1 MWSEQKRRSR
11 SSVVPRKSNLRFVPK
26 TKWELPRQKP
36 KSYWKD
42 VFEGLETSRLKKP
55 YCNSQQLR
63 RFLPFKSYNLVAPIL
78 GMPEW
83 HPKRWSALKSARS
96 FKSGLKAKR
105 VTTVVEDPSSVSAIS
120 TKTESGADVDL
131 IVHPPSP
138 RASLDEDYHKQKKTN
153 PYAAFL
159 SKPRRRA
166 VIWRPLVERDL
177 EGYDPESTLKNR
189 AARVTDKICKDFC
202 DWLRSLGGSHDTIDE
217 EILKDMFETDF
228 TAEAC
233 RTMRICVKEMPMVPT
248 VVAAMRHCP
257 ESGEPEVT
265 RRQLIRDV
273 RAERESP
280 KIVGFGSTVPHHVR
294 YVPPSNNVHQK
305 WIHCT
310 NVPQDL
316 ESMSF
321 VWKDITHLD
330 SVRGFSNWLNKQPH
344 VKLPPA
350 LHRVKR
356 KKLEKK

>member
-1 MWSEQKRRSR
+1 MWSEHKRRSR
-11 SSVVPRKSNLRFVPK
+11 SAIAGKSNLRFVPK
-26 TKWELPRQKP
+26 TKWDLPRQKS
-36 KSYWKD
+36 KSYWKN
-42 VFEGLETSRLKKP
+42 VFEDLDSRHSKKP

-96 FKSGLKAKR
+96 LKALKSKR
-105 VTTVVEDPSSVSAIS
+105 VTMAMANASSVSVIS
-120 TKTESGADVDL
+120 RQTESADDVDL

-138 RASLDEDYHKQKKTN
+138 RTSLDEDFRKQKKPN

-159 SKPRRRA
+159 SKPRRKA
-166 VIWRPLVERDL
+166 VIWRPLVMRDL
-177 EGYDPESTLKNR
+177 EGYDPESALKNR

-202 DWLRSLGGSHDTIDE
+202 DWLRSLGGAHDTIDE
-217 EILKDMFETDF
+217 DILKDMFETDF

-233 RTMRICVKEMPMVPT
+233 RTMQVCIREMPMVPT

-273 RAERESP
+273 RAERKPP
-280 KIVGFGSTVPHHVR
+280 KILGFGSTVPHHLR
-294 YVPPSNNVHQK
+294 YVPPNNNVHDK
-305 WIHCT
+305 WIHCAS
-310 NVPQDL
+310 VPQDL

-321 VWKDITHLD
+321 VWQDITHLD
-330 SVRGFSNWLNKQPH
+330 SVRGFSDWLRNQSN
-344 VKLPPA
+344 VKLPVA
-350 LHRVKR
+350 LLRVKKTKGAKR
-356 KKLEKK
+356 